1 MSKRK
6 NSLSR
11 SIRGC
16 VENTNCVLLNQV
28 KIIDYSSHRFP
39 LICCIMK
46 SFISTPT
53 IPFVIVFLLFSF
65 NCHRSLQWS
74 ATRCI
79 ICFGRSTKCSFT
91 IMTNSP
97 FIRHTIKVISSSLAD
112 LSSFFL
118 LKLFHLCLNLRIYIL
133 DPISMPQSSTI
144 NSKSLFQFNQ
154 IISQILIGIHHQIS
168 SIRYSDSPIQQ
179 INSGPLDFIINM
191 TAPFVANRWALAF
204 DSSRARTDRHSLRT
218 QQMTMGNSIC
228 HSIIFLGNSPLDILY
243 FPQEYLPLRTETP
256 STLSVDYLLGQLLT
270 IESDLHNISSSFV
283 SFSLEQTYLNTST
296 ILQTYHYKILLIR
309 LGDNHYAHVFTFQL
323 NTTRLARNLSL
334 IFVDLPNSEKYI
346 FTIDIAYNQSCLST
360 KPVYGNNERNT
371 VHQDLWQYN
380 YFVYSIPIRAA
391 SFVCGQVT
399 VVSKDVPVRDVK
411 RTGYFLVVETGC
423 YSFQTQIYD
432 DYASGV
438 SVRCR
443 LDQSV
448 LVQS

>member
-1 MSKRK
+1 MSRRK
-6 NSLSR
+6 NSRRR
-11 SIRGC
+11 SIRGW
-16 VENTNCVLLNQV
+16 VENIICVLLNQI
-28 KIIDYSSHRFP
+28 KFIDCFFDRYP
-39 LICCIMK
+39 PICWIKK

-53 IPFVIVFLLFSF
+53 IPFVIISLLSSF
-65 NCHRSLQWS
+65 NCHRNLQWS
-74 ATRCI
+74 DTQCI
-79 ICFGRSTKCSFT
+79 ICFGRSAKCSFT

-97 FIRHTIKVISSSLAD
+97 FTRHTIKVISSSLAD

-133 DPISMPQSSTI
+133 DPISMPRSSTI

-168 SIRYSDSPIQQ
+168 STGYSDSLIQLV
-179 INSGPLDFIINM
+179 NSGPLDFIINM
-191 TAPFVANRWALAF
+191 TSPFVTNRWALEF
-204 DSSRARTDRHSLRT
+204 DSSRLRT
-218 QQMTMGNSIC
+218 SRLNQRMQQMTMGNSIC
-228 HSIIFLGNSPLDILY
+228 HSTTFSGNNSLDILY
-243 FPQEYLPLRTETP
+243 FPQEYLPLRTET
-256 STLSVDYLLGQLLT
+256 SNTVSVDYLLGQLLT
-270 IESDLHNISSSFV
+270 IESDLHNISSSFI

-296 ILQTYHYKILLIR
+296 ILPTYYYKILLIR
-309 LGDNHYAHVFTFQL
+309 LGDNHYSHVFTFEL

-334 IFVDLPNSEKYI
+334 IFADLPNSQKYT
-346 FTIDIAYNQSCLST
+346 FTIDIAYNQSCLSS

-371 VHQDLWQYN
+371 VYQDLWQYN

-399 VVSKDVPVRDVK
+399 VVSKDVPIRDVK

-438 SVRCR
+438 SIRCW
-443 LDQSV
+443 LDRPV
-448 LVQS
+448 LVKS